1 MKKENGSSKSALL
14 WIIFTVLIL
23 IVVIAAVLVFVF
35 KVKIG
40 GNDTNTNTNTTQQQ
54 TTETP
59 SPSTK
64 PTHKPSSDDVSIIP
78 TMEDEID
85 ADSAWTP
92 TFELVWNDL
101 MDELVGGKVEFLDG
115 KEPDYLENLNKQ
127 IFKEADISEDYIYKK
142 FGKTS
147 NKLKEEIL
155 EGIKDKFDEESD
167 IINPDDD
174 WGDKESNGYTFYT
187 MLFRVFKFEKPFD
200 IYEDEEEGYFGEND
214 EYSNVKYFGLNK
226 ESDEELFE
234 QVHVLFYENEDKFA
248 FTVDTKEGDHL
259 IFSRGVEGKTFNDI
273 YLNIEEEADKYE
285 DDNGRTELMEDDKVK
300 IPFIDM
306 DLFREYKEL
315 EGHSFNTKEDEES
328 VITRAI
334 QTIKLSLDNE
344 GGKIKSEAL
353 IQTKNMA
360 AREEDEVRPFNLA
373 LTQEFT
379 MFVVEKNKGLPYF
392 ALNVSDISKFQ
403 NEVVEE

>member
-1 MKKENGSSKSALL
+1 MARWDNPGIPHKGWN
-14 WIIFTVLIL
+14 
-23 IVVIAAVLVFVF
+23 LVGCIDLGEDVY
-35 KVKIG
+35 G
-40 GNDTNTNTNTTQQQ
+40 
-54 TTETP
+54 
-59 SPSTK
+59 
-64 PTHKPSSDDVSIIP
+64 DDEIEY
-78 TMEDEID
+78 EDE
-85 ADSAWTP
+85 
-92 TFELVWNDL
+92 FE
-101 MDELVGGKVEFLDG
+101 DEYV
-115 KEPDYLENLNKQ
+115 
-127 IFKEADISEDYIYKK
+127 
-142 FGKTS
+142 
-147 NKLKEEIL
+147 
-155 EGIKDKFDEESD
+155 
-167 IINPDDD
+167 
-174 WGDKESNGYTFYT
+174 
-187 MLFRVFKFEKPFD
+187 
-200 IYEDEEEGYFGEND
+200 YEDEEDGYFGEND

>member
-23 IVVIAAVLVFVF
+23 IVIIAAVLVFVF

-40 GNDTNTNTNTTQQQ
+40 DSNTNTNTTQQ

-59 SPSTK
+59 SPSTE
-64 PTHKPSSDDVSIIP
+64 PTHKPSSEDVSIIP

-101 MDELVGGKVEFLDG
+101 MDELVGGKVEFNDG

-127 IFKEADISEDYIYKK
+127 LFKEADISEDYIYKK

-167 IINPDDD
+167 IIDPDED
-174 WGDKESNGYTFYT
+174 WGDKESDGYTFYT

-200 IYEDEEEGYFGEND
+200 IYEDEEEGYFGEKD

-226 ESDEELFE
+226 DSDEELFE
-234 QVHVLFYENEDKFA
+234 QVHVLFYEDDDTFA
-248 FTVDTKEGDHL
+248 FSVDTKEGDQL
-259 IFSRGVEGKTFNDI
+259 IFSRGVDGKTFADI
-273 YLNIEEEADKYE
+273 YSNIEDKAEKY
-285 DDNGRTELMEDDKVK
+285 DNDNGRTELMEIDKVK
-300 IPFIDM
+300 IPFIEM
-306 DLFREYKEL
+306 NLFREYKEL
-315 EGHSFNTKEDEES
+315 EEHPFNTKEDEES

-353 IQTKNMA
+353 IQTKEMA
-360 AREEDEVRPFNLA
+360 AEEEDEVRPFNLT
-373 LTQEFT
+373 LNKEFT
-379 MFVVEKNKGLPYF
+379 MFVKEKEKDLPYF

-403 NEVVEE
+403 KDVVEE